1 MSLGS
6 QFSDSVIQ
14 NHERKKNLEK
24 KRKEK
29 KHKYFPEE
37 LMEILPG
44 KECFNL
50 KSCKC
55 NAVMDLGE
63 RTEGRLSTKI

>member
-1 MSLGS
+1 
-6 QFSDSVIQ
+6 
-14 NHERKKNLEK
+14 
-24 KRKEK
+24 
-29 KHKYFPEE
+29 
-37 LMEILPG
+37 MEILPG